1 MNKVLLKELLNELL
15 DNNSVKTND
24 LPYEVGE
31 AYFFR
36 TVTYHTVAKVKK
48 VIGNFLVLEE
58 ASWIA
63 DSGRFGEFINDGK
76 VYESTSSE
84 VEPLEVDV
92 ILNTNSIVDSFPW
105 KHKMPNKVK

>member
-1 MNKVLLKELLNELL
+1 MNKTLLKELLNEVI
-15 DNNSVKTND
+15 DGGKNNSEV
-24 LPYEVGE
+24 PFEVGE

-48 VIGNFLVLEE
+48 IVGNFLVLEE

-84 VEPLEVDV
+84 VEPIEVPV
-92 ILNTNSIVDSFPW
+92 IININSIVDAFVW
-105 KHKMPNKVK
+105 HHKMPNKVK

>member
-1 MNKVLLKELLNELL
+1 MNKELLNELS
-15 DNNSVKTND
+15 DGNIKSSD
-24 LPYEVGE
+24 LPFEVGE

-48 VIGNFLVLEE
+48 IVGNFLILDE

-76 VYESTSSE
+76 VYESTATE
-84 VEPLEVDV
+84 VEPIEVPV
-92 ILNTNSIVDSFPW
+92 ILNTNSIVDSFVWRHPLP
-105 KHKMPNKVK
+105 KKLK

>member
-1 MNKVLLKELLNELL
+1 MKKETLMELIGEAL
-15 DNNSVKTND
+15 GGQVKSND
-24 LPYEVGE
+24 VPFEIGE

-36 TVTYHTVAKVKK
+36 TVTYHTVAKIKK
-48 VIGNFLVLEE
+48 IVGNFLVLEE

-84 VEPLEVDV
+84 VEPIDVSV
-92 ILNTNSIVDSFPW
+92 ILNVNSIVDAFVW
-105 KHKMPNKVK
+105 KHKMPSKVK